1 MLGAQTM
8 IVGTAAQIGD
18 RDGKGAGSVRDTWG
32 SGGKLDAAPTALWRD
47 LAGPF
52 RQVGKTHAWE
62 PHRIALPE
70 N

>member
-32 SGGKLDAAPTALWRD
+32 SG
-47 LAGPF
+47 
-52 RQVGKTHAWE
+52 
-62 PHRIALPE
+62 
-70 N
+70 